1 MLGSLDAIKIRKRL
15 GPQLENL
22 RSGDPAAQQIYEA
35 YLKSNGMKNQFKSLN
50 EFQSFIDSL
59 FAQEKQWKRYSEILT
74 NNTKFDSNA
83 LKNKYIRKDDAGQPS
98 KQSPSPSNLQLLKN
112 KTYIKSSRGVARA
125 KQALVIQAGRSSKRA
140 SPSGALPQPYQT
152 PRPQTLGKQPSS
164 ALAKKPKEL
173 PPFPTK
179 TVIDPKHKQKPGLPQ
194 SKSSLV

>member
-1 MLGSLDAIKIRKRL
+1 M
-15 GPQLENL
+15 
-22 RSGDPAAQQIYEA
+22 
-35 YLKSNGMKNQFKSLN
+35 N

-83 LKNKYIRKDDAGQPS
+83 LKNKYLRKDEAAAQT
-98 KQSPSPSNLQLLKN
+98 KLSPSPSNLQLLKN

-125 KQALVIQAGRSSKRA
+125 KQALVIPAGRSSKRA
-140 SPSGALPQPYQT
+140 SPSGATAHPYQT

-173 PPFPTK
+173 PPAPSK
-179 TVIDPKHKQKPGLPQ
+179 TLIDPKPKLKPPH
-194 SKSSLV
+194 